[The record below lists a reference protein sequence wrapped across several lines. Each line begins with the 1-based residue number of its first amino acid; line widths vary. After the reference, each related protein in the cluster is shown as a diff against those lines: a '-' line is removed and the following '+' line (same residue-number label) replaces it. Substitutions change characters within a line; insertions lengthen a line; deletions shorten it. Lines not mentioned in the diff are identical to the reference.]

1 MARAGYCS
9 ACAQNV
15 YLNADGG
22 CVNGHAAE
30 YVTNVYEVADAAP
43 AASAPP
49 AAAPYPVPVVPP
61 VASPY
66 AAPVAPPKKKRTG
79 LIIALVII
87 GLLLLCGCGI
97 GVFVV
102 MAANFSDSATPSAS
116 SSSGPTVSAT
126 EKAKLEAALAFVKGI
141 TKGEAELVKSVMPA
155 ATLAA
160 MPADFWT
167 SFVESTAAG
176 AASTLGK
183 ETWKGASVTIDAQAA
198 GGPGTMTLSI
208 SATDPNT
215 VQLHNVRADKTTND
229 STIELVDEEGA
240 WKVLAFSNGE
250 NRLPF
255 GAEALKAYIEANQ

>member
-1 MARAGYCS
+1 
-9 ACAQNV
+9 
-15 YLNADGG
+15 
-22 CVNGHAAE
+22 
-30 YVTNVYEVADAAP
+30 VTNVYEVADAAP
-43 AASAPP
+43 SAPSVPAASVPP

-61 VASPY
+61 AAPPY
-66 AAPVAPPKKKRTG
+66 SAPVAPPKKKRTG

-102 MAANFSDSATPSAS
+102 MAANLSDSSTS
-116 SSSGPTVSAT
+116 SSSSSSEPAVSAT
-126 EKAKLEAALAFVKGI
+126 EKAKVEAALAFVKGI
-141 TKGEAELVKSVMPA
+141 TKGDAELMKSVMPA

-160 MPADFWT
+160 MQPDFWT

-208 SATDPNT
+208 SATDPSM
-215 VQLHNVRADKTTND
+215 VQLHNVRADKSTND
-229 STIELVDEEGA
+229 SIIELVDEDGA
-240 WKVLAFSNGE
+240 WKVLSFSNGD
-250 NRLPF
+250 NKLPF
-255 GAEALKAYIEANQ
+255 EAEALKAYIEANQ